1 MGGGGFWMYKGTLSG
16 DGRLGPIEE
25 RLGRRL
31 LRLVDPESD
40 EGQKLLEQGDV
51 ELIGP
56 DGEQL
61 GRMRIE
67 EAYAELIAR
76 LERRLTEIADPA
88 DQTGLEEGLQRL
100 RRRSERTFSDPG

>member
-1 MGGGGFWMYKGTLSG
+1 MGGGGLRMYKGMLSG

-40 EGQKLLEQGDV
+40 EGRKLLEQGDV

-56 DGEQL
+56 EGEQL
-61 GRMRIE
+61 GRMPIE
-67 EAYAELIAR
+67 AAYAELIAR
-76 LERRLTEIADPA
+76 LERRLTEIEDSA

-100 RRRSERTFSDPG
+100 RKRSERMISDPV

>member
-1 MGGGGFWMYKGTLSG
+1 MYKGTLSG
-16 DGRLGPIEE
+16 DGRPGPIEQ

-31 LRLVDPESD
+31 LRLVDPESE

-51 ELIGP
+51 ELVGP

-67 EAYAELIAR
+67 EAYEELISR

-88 DQTGLEEGLQRL
+88 DQTGIEEGLQRL
-100 RRRSERTFSDPG
+100 RERSERTFSDPG